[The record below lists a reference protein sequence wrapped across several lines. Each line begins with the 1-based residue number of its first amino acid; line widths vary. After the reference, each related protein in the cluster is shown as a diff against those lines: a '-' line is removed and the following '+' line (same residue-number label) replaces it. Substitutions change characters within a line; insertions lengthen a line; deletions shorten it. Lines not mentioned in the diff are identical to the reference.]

1 MASPLNGVPTL
12 GKPNRNG
19 FASSILA
26 WLGGSKNITGQRNFE
41 GYRIHSELTIGIEEF
56 SEACQNALTALVR
69 CDNIIS
75 EWRSAAYHGILPIEV
90 DVDSI
95 CDKDC
100 AEAISDWLSAVDTY
114 CGDSKWENGAAA
126 GVMGSFISYGINET
140 CQTDKKT
147 GKYCNDVILG
157 FSNSGSLES
166 MPNSELCSDCYVGR
180 LKMMQASPFSYY
192 RKEPYYQNAL
202 KAAVSRCPL
211 SNQPTSAKD
220 SPFPSETTED
230 AICLSDVNTYKLETD
245 DTCMSVAIATG
256 LQPDTIRLL
265 NPWIHELC
273 GNIQTATET
282 LGRVICTTTP
292 GGKYEH
298 DVNSTNSDPAYSE
311 YADKS
316 VSPPKGA
323 TIAQGTTEYCGRW
336 YTVQKGDD
344 CARVLVQHHISLLL
358 FTSANP
364 SVSQDTC
371 SSDLIPGQ
379 TYCVGPTKDAFVDR
393 TPIPPYWRYGCY
405 ARQQDT
411 GNHSV
416 LIFDEVNH
424 VKPMSIVACQ
434 SYCLSYSWYVFG
446 LQNGDSCLCDSR
458 LRMDSRLVNDS
469 KCNIHCNGNTTNLC
483 GGSDAVQVF
492 SDESLL
498 RVEHTSLGCF
508 IQNDSKHVLD
518 GETIDE
524 KDMSVEKCASICTIN
539 KKSDFFSLSEGS
551 ICTCG
556 QKVATWAKKTDAGE
570 CNVKCI
576 DQMGDTCGGK
586 GRAEVHTTKTKNAIA
601 T

>member
-1 MASPLNGVPTL
+1 MAMPFVKSANVCQ
-12 GKPNRNG
+12 G
-19 FASSILA
+19 FAFSL
-26 WLGGSKNITGQRNFE
+26 RN
-41 GYRIHSELTIGIEEF
+41 YRRRHLP
-56 SEACQNALTALVR
+56 LR
-69 CDNIIS
+69 CEYS
-75 EWRSAAYHGILPIEV
+75 VSSAAIFIGNPDILDCNDIDPGV
-90 DVDSI
+90 SI
-95 CDKDC
+95 C
-100 AEAISDWLSAVDTY
+100 LPL
-114 CGDSKWENGAAA
+114 
-126 GVMGSFISYGINET
+126 
-140 CQTDKKT
+140 Q
-147 GKYCNDVILG
+147 
-157 FSNSGSLES
+157 
-166 MPNSELCSDCYVGR
+166 CS
-180 LKMMQASPFSYY
+180 
-192 RKEPYYQNAL
+192 
-202 KAAVSRCPL
+202 
-211 SNQPTSAKD
+211 
-220 SPFPSETTED
+220 
-230 AICLSDVNTYKLETD
+230 TYKLETD
-245 DTCMSVAIATG
+245 DTCTSVAIATG

-371 SSDLIPGQ
+371 SSDLITGQ

-416 LIFDEVNH
+416 LIFDVVNH
-424 VKPMSIVACQ
+424 VKPLSIVACQ

-458 LRMDSRLVNDS
+458 LRMDSRLVDDS

>member
-1 MASPLNGVPTL
+1 MLGNL
-12 GKPNRNG
+12 GKV
-19 FASSILA
+19 
-26 WLGGSKNITGQRNFE
+26 K
-41 GYRIHSELTIGIEEF
+41 
-56 SEACQNALTALVR
+56 V
-69 CDNIIS
+69 
-75 EWRSAAYHGILPIEV
+75 
-90 DVDSI
+90 
-95 CDKDC
+95 
-100 AEAISDWLSAVDTY
+100 
-114 CGDSKWENGAAA
+114 
-126 GVMGSFISYGINET
+126 
-140 CQTDKKT
+140 
-147 GKYCNDVILG
+147 
-157 FSNSGSLES
+157 
-166 MPNSELCSDCYVGR
+166 
-180 LKMMQASPFSYY
+180 LKVP
-192 RKEPYYQNAL
+192 
-202 KAAVSRCPL
+202 
-211 SNQPTSAKD
+211 PTSAKD

-230 AICLSDVNTYKLETD
+230 AFCLSDVKYVTQSGDTSDSLALKYSVSSAAIFIGNPDILDCNDIDPGVSIYLPLQCSTYKLETD

-371 SSDLIPGQ
+371 SSDLILGQ

-458 LRMDSRLVNDS
+458 LRMDSRLVDDS

-508 IQNDSKHVLD
+508 IENDSKHVLD